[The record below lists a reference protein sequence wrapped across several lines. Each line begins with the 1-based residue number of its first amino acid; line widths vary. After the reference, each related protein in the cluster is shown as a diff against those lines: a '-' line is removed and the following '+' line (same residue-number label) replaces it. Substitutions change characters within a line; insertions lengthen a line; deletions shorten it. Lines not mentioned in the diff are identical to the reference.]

1 MVIFLFS
8 ATMLNSESI
17 TIEKCVSINNDKN
30 RLDCFDSFFVE
41 SEQEQQEQE
50 VQEIVQKKPQIEKE
64 PAIRK
69 RFIKRKE
76 KIEYKIPKVVSN
88 LMIEKIVK
96 RNGSYIL
103 TLNNDTKWTTSEV
116 VWNDNE
122 LQEKASIEIVP
133 GVFGSKFIKI
143 KGTKIKLR
151 VKEIK

>member
-41 SEQEQQEQE
+41 SEEE

-64 PAIRK
+64 SAIQK
-69 RFIKRKE
+69 KVIKRKE

-96 RNGSYIL
+96 RNASYIL

-143 KGTKIKLR
+143 KGTKTKLR